1 MKKLLCSLFA
11 LSAVSTAMAQEVNI
25 KLLGTSDIHGR
36 VVPWSYGADVEDK
49 SGSYAQIATYV
60 KDVRKNNKNVVLVDV
75 GDAIQDNQVDVF
87 AKDKKYYKDHP
98 IPKVLNEMKY
108 DVFALMSF
116 KISSNA
122 FIPKLNSWL
131 PNTKTSYFI
140 SFNTFGIG

>member
-98 IPKVLNEMKY
+98 IPKVLNEMNY
-108 DVFALMSF
+108 DIFVLGNHHNRIYETHNDGKVRSKMPENYSGESIADIILF
-116 KISSNA
+116 
-122 FIPKLNSWL
+122 
-131 PNTKTSYFI
+131 
-140 SFNTFGIG
+140 